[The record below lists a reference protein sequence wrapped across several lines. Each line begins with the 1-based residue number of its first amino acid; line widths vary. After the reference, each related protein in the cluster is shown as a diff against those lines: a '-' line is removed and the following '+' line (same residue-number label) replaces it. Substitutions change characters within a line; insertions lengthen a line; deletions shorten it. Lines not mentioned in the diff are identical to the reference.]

1 MGAKWMKIDLQ
12 TLESTLDAY
21 NEASVSGNDAY
32 GKKHFKNTPIPKS
45 RSETEEYF
53 YAGIVTP
60 ALHYCMGG
68 ISIDGSGRVLR
79 NDGSVFNGLFAAGEA
94 TGGLHGVN
102 RLGGN
107 ALTECIVFGRVVGE
121 IIELKDDEEEDS
133 TTNIEL
139 SSDKASDNQGSNKKL
154 ISKEELA
161 KHNSAEDCW
170 VSIGN
175 QVYDLTDFLEE
186 HPSGPQPILFGRQ
199 RWNGGI

>member
-1 MGAKWMKIDLQ
+1 MWTDIL
-12 TLESTLDAY
+12 LCFDA
-21 NEASVSGNDAY
+21 AVAGNDAF
-32 GKKHFKNTPIPKS
+32 GKKHFKNTPIPKT

-121 IIELKDDEEEDS
+121 IIELKEEESSCNIISSSSNTTSGPAS
-133 TTNIEL
+133 T
-139 SSDKASDNQGSNKKL
+139 SMC
-154 ISKEELA
+154 SKEGSS
-161 KHNSAEDCW
+161 KDFSSED
-170 VSIGN
+170 
-175 QVYDLTDFLEE
+175 L
-186 HPSGPQPILFGRQ
+186 
-199 RWNGGI
+199 